1 MKRMLLAGGI
11 LVAAILAVTGGAL
24 LYSDLH
30 GNAKASSPAVTA
42 AMPGP
47 SPAPANGSSAVTE
60 LSTPKLV
67 QQLRP
72 SVVRVESDAA
82 TLDVFGEVVPSRGVG
97 TGFIIDEQGHVVT
110 NNHVV
115 VKPETCDEPSSQIKV
130 TLNDGRTFPASIV
143 GRDVPTDL
151 AVLQI
156 DATNLTPAELA
167 DSSSLQV
174 GDDVVAIGNALDLPG
189 GPTVTRGVASAEDR
203 QIDEDQ
209 CGVSIPGAIQTDA
222 AINPGNSGGP
232 LINVEGD
239 VVGITTAVISG
250 AEGVGFAIS
259 SATAGPIIQQLI
271 ANGRVDRGF
280 LGVSVVAVTSSLAQQ
295 LNLAVDQGV
304 AIRQVQAGGPAD
316 SAGLERGD
324 VITQL
329 AGKDMATTGD
339 LFRVLM
345 EHEAGE
351 RVDVTYYRQGQAQH
365 GEVTLGSSTQ

>member
-1 MKRMLLAGGI
+1 MKRILLAGGI
-11 LVAAILAVTGGAL
+11 LVAAILAVTSGAL

-42 AMPGP
+42 ATPGP
-47 SPAPANGSSAVTE
+47 SPAPANGSSAATE
-60 LSTPKLV
+60 LPTPQLV

-115 VKPETCDEPSSQIKV
+115 VKPETCDGPSSQITV

-143 GRDVPTDL
+143 GRDVPSDL

-156 DATNLTPAELA
+156 DATSLTPAELA

-189 GPTVTRGVASAEDR
+189 GPTVTRGVASAKDR

-232 LINVEGD
+232 LINGAGD

-271 ANGRVDRGF
+271 ANGRVERGF
-280 LGVSVVAVTSSLAQQ
+280 LGLSVVAVTPSLAQQ
-295 LNLAVDQGV
+295 LNLPVDQGV
-304 AIRQVQAGGPAD
+304 LESRAG
-316 SAGLERGD
+316 
-324 VITQL
+324 
-329 AGKDMATTGD
+329 
-339 LFRVLM
+339 
-345 EHEAGE
+345 
-351 RVDVTYYRQGQAQH
+351 
-365 GEVTLGSSTQ
+365 TL

>member
-1 MKRMLLAGGI
+1 
-11 LVAAILAVTGGAL
+11 
-24 LYSDLH
+24 
-30 GNAKASSPAVTA
+30 
-42 AMPGP
+42 
-47 SPAPANGSSAVTE
+47 
-60 LSTPKLV
+60 
-67 QQLRP
+67 
-72 SVVRVESDAA
+72 
-82 TLDVFGEVVPSRGVG
+82 
-97 TGFIIDEQGHVVT
+97 
-110 NNHVV
+110 
-115 VKPETCDEPSSQIKV
+115 
-130 TLNDGRTFPASIV
+130 
-143 GRDVPTDL
+143 
-151 AVLQI
+151 LQI

-295 LNLAVDQGV
+295 LNLSVDQGV

-339 LFRVLM
+339 LFQVLM